1 MKQTDTLYLK
11 HIQDA
16 ISKINLYLTGID
28 EAAFQQNLVRVLHT
42 ICPAPQIVSF
52 RSL

>member
-16 ISKINLYLTGID
+16 ISKINLYLIGID
-28 EAAFQQNLVRVLHT
+28 ETAFQQNSLV
-42 ICPAPQIVSF
+42 
-52 RSL
+52 